1 MLKSE
6 LIERIAAQNPHLY
19 RQDAEKI
26 VNAILD
32 RITTALMQ
40 GDRVELRDFGVF
52 TAKAREP
59 HTKCD
64 PRNGTKVAVP
74 EKVFV
79 AFKSSRTMHRRLNP
93 SEEWGPPRSAIILSR
108 CEPAALTSVPH
119 ERL

>member
-19 RQDAEKI
+19 RRDVARI

-32 RITTALMQ
+32 RITTALAQ

-52 TAKAREP
+52 TTKTREP
-59 HTKCD
+59 RIKRN

-93 SEEWGPPRSAIILSR
+93 SEE
-108 CEPAALTSVPH
+108 
-119 ERL
+119 